1 MRSSSRRSV
10 AVVPV
15 PDGLPPVRVSDEG
28 GPARGYEAE
37 DGSWERSARAGRQSS
52 RSRSPELPATSGK
65 RVAARLPRSSSAVFS
80 LGDNVPAHVFKPA
93 RNSTTAASQ
102 RDEHVPR
109 EALPITAELMRARSL
124 RPAPPAEER
133 GSLRSAMRA
142 INAVITPRVL
152 WRHKRTVQDLAQA
165 KENGLLR

>member
-15 PDGLPPVRVSDEG
+15 PDGLAPVRVSDEG
-28 GPARGYEAE
+28 GPARGSGPE
-37 DGSWERSARAGRQSS
+37 DGSWERSAQAPGRQSS

-65 RVAARLPRSSSAVFS
+65 RVATRLPRSSSAVFS

-93 RNSTTAASQ
+93 RNSTNTSQ
-102 RDEHVPR
+102 RDDHVPR